1 MVRKKTLGAISF
13 PAFLL
18 FWSLG
23 LLLVVGQFDSA
34 DASSA
39 RTAILVNTPLAEPAR
54 LDDSDALSHEMSR
67 ALRASEVFSGQ
78 WTPDGAK
85 EKVAKAAAP
94 VAVETGVEPTGGVA
108 QVEGEKSA
116 SDQSVD
122 AEERIDKFVP
132 AIRVVHM
139 SSGSEASEET
149 RERKASA
156 VADDFRKTASVS
168 VVGKT
173 RPGANLALAS
183 LKQDARRL
191 IQNGQIP
198 QAFQLLRASVARGR
212 NDSEYLGLLAVSA
225 LRSGNAAEASVVYE
239 RLLEMQPESERWWAG
254 FALAKEQQGM
264 DATSV
269 FQQLLALSDEKSDL
283 KRLVRQKIGAFG

>member
-1 MVRKKTLGAISF
+1 MVRSKTVGAISF

-78 WTPDGAK
+78 WTPDDA
-85 EKVAKAAAP
+85 EAKVAKATEP
-94 VAVETGVEPTGGVA
+94 VTVATVVEPTGGLA
-108 QVEGEKSA
+108 QAEGEKSA
-116 SDQSVD
+116 SDHSAD
-122 AEERIDKFVP
+122 AEEHIDKVVS
-132 AIRVVHM
+132 AIRVVRM
-139 SSGSEASEET
+139 SSDSERSVET
-149 RERKASA
+149 KEKTASA
-156 VADDFRKTASVS
+156 VAEGFRKTASVS
-168 VVGKT
+168 VVRKT

-191 IQNGQIP
+191 IRRGHIP
-198 QAFQLLRASVARGR
+198 QAFHLLRASVERGR

-269 FQQLLALSDEKSDL
+269 FQQLLALSDENSDL

>member
-1 MVRKKTLGAISF
+1 MVRNKTVGANSF

-54 LDDSDALSHEMSR
+54 LDDSDALSLEMSHV
-67 ALRASEVFSGQ
+67 LRASEVFSGQ
-78 WTPDGAK
+78 WTPGDAT
-85 EKVAKAAAP
+85 EKVAKAAEP
-94 VAVETGVEPTGGVA
+94 VTVETVVDRTAGVA
-108 QVEGEKSA
+108 QAAGEESA
-116 SDQSVD
+116 SDHS
-122 AEERIDKFVP
+122 AYGEASIDKVVP
-132 AIRVVHM
+132 ATRIVHM
-139 SSGSEASEET
+139 SSGSEVSAATKEKT
-149 RERKASA
+149 GLA
-156 VADDFRKTASVS
+156 VAEGFRKTASVS
-168 VVGKT
+168 VVRKT
-173 RPGANLALAS
+173 RPRVNLALAS
-183 LKQDARRL
+183 LKLNARRL
-191 IQNGQIP
+191 IQKGQILR
-198 QAFQLLRASVARGR
+198 AFHLLRASVTQGR

-239 RLLEMQPESERWWAG
+239 RLLEMQPESERWWVG

-269 FQQLLALSDEKSDL
+269 FQQLLALSDENSDL